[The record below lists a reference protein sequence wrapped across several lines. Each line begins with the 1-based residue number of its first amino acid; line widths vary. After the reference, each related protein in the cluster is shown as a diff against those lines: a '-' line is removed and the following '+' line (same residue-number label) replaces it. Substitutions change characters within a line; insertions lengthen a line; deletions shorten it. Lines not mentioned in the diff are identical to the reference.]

1 MSKCIGLSGLLN
13 LGNSCFLNS
22 IIQCL
27 NYSKEFSKF
36 LDNDELQVKD
46 NSNGKMI
53 IEYNE
58 LRKLMIAQNCIIS
71 PKRFYKYFMDCAK
84 DNERDN
90 FLYYQQNDA
99 GECLQFI
106 LEMFH
111 NSLSRPVNID
121 IKGKIQDNTDKIAKE
136 CFSVHKKFYEN
147 DYSELLNIFSAI
159 QVTNVIN
166 KSTKKT
172 SSVICEPYMTLM
184 LPIPIKVK
192 NESIHLI
199 DCFNL
204 YVQEENLEKHSK
216 STKFWSLPN
225 TLIIILNRFFN
236 SNLRKNQVCV
246 EFDHNSILD
255 LSNYVIGYN
264 KGQYKYKLYAVCNHS
279 GGLEGG
285 HYSAYVKTNKW
296 YHLNDDTIEELGKH
310 KIISQ
315 KVYILFFEKIKV

>member
-58 LRKLMIAQNCIIS
+58 LRKLMTAQNCIIS

-136 CFSVHKKFYEN
+136 CFSVH
-147 DYSELLNIFSAI
+147 
-159 QVTNVIN
+159 
-166 KSTKKT
+166 
-172 SSVICEPYMTLM
+172 
-184 LPIPIKVK
+184 
-192 NESIHLI
+192 
-199 DCFNL
+199 
-204 YVQEENLEKHSK
+204 
-216 STKFWSLPN
+216 
-225 TLIIILNRFFN
+225 
-236 SNLRKNQVCV
+236 
-246 EFDHNSILD
+246 
-255 LSNYVIGYN
+255 
-264 KGQYKYKLYAVCNHS
+264 
-279 GGLEGG
+279 
-285 HYSAYVKTNKW
+285 
-296 YHLNDDTIEELGKH
+296 
-310 KIISQ
+310 
-315 KVYILFFEKIKV
+315 